1 MQSKRSFRDFS
12 LVIALVVICAF
23 FAIVSPQF
31 LSARNLSMLTT
42 ELSIT
47 ATLAMGMLLVILPGN
62 IDLSA
67 GSGVGLL
74 GGIASI
80 LVFEHKW
87 PAPLA
92 MGMLLVILPGNI
104 DLSAGS
110 GVGLLGGIAS
120 VLVFEHNW
128 PAPLAMGIALLTGI
142 LIWFCMGNLI
152 VRQKIPAFIITLG
165 GLLIFKGLFWL
176 VIHNSTIPIVQGGQ
190 ANLYSVLTTFYL
202 PPIAGYALAALI
214 VIALIFAKLRSRK
227 ARQDYGFA
235 VEDRELVF
243 LKLFLAAQLIFLF
256 VVVTN
261 KFHGIPLSAVIL
273 GLIAFAVYVLTTHTP
288 FGRYLYAIG
297 GNEEAAIISG
307 IPVAKV
313 VVASFSIM
321 GAIVAITGFMQT
333 AYSGASTTTVGD
345 LMELDAIAACVIGGV
360 SLKGGRGTVLGVL
373 FGALIMASLLNGMT
387 LLAVS
392 PEFKFIARGAVL
404 SLAVWM
410 DVRLG
415 R

>member
-1 MQSKRSFRDFS
+1 MQSRRSFRDFS
-12 LVIALVVICAF
+12 LLIALVAICAF

-31 LSARNLSMLTT
+31 LSARNLSLLTT

-47 ATLAMGMLLVILPGN
+47 ATLAI
-62 IDLSA
+62 
-67 GSGVGLL
+67 
-74 GGIASI
+74 
-80 LVFEHKW
+80 
-87 PAPLA
+87 
-92 MGMLLVILPGNI
+92 GMLLVILPGNI

-120 VLVFEHNW
+120 VLVFEHKW
-128 PAPLAMGIALLTGI
+128 PAPLAMGIALVAGV
-142 LIWFCMGNLI
+142 LIWSFMGNLI

-202 PPIAGYALAALI
+202 PPIVGYVLAALI
-214 VIALIFAKLRSRK
+214 VTALIFAKLRSRK
-227 ARQDYGFA
+227 ARQGYGFA

-261 KFHGIPLSAVIL
+261 KFHGIPLSA
-273 GLIAFAVYVLTTHTP
+273 
-288 FGRYLYAIG
+288 
-297 GNEEAAIISG
+297 E
-307 IPVAKV
+307 KV

-360 SLKGGRGTVLGVL
+360 SLRGGRGTVLGVL

>member
-1 MQSKRSFRDFS
+1 MQSKKSLRDFS

-23 FAIVSPQF
+23 FAIASPQF
-31 LSARNLSMLTT
+31 LSARNLSLLTT

-80 LVFEHKW
+80 LIFEHKW

-92 MGMLLVILPGNI
+92 MG
-104 DLSAGS
+104 
-110 GVGLLGGIAS
+110 
-120 VLVFEHNW
+120 
-128 PAPLAMGIALLTGI
+128 IALAIGI
-142 LIWFCMGNLI
+142 LLWFCMGNLV
-152 VRQKIPAFIITLG
+152 VRQKMPAFIITLG
-165 GLLIFKGLFWL
+165 GLLIFKGFFWL
-176 VIHNSTIPIVQGGQ
+176 VIHNSTIPIVQGGR

-214 VIALIFAKLRSRK
+214 VVAVIIGKLRARK
-227 ARQDYGFA
+227 ARQAYGFA
-235 VEDRELVF
+235 VEDGELVF

-256 VVVTN
+256 VIVTN
-261 KFHGIPLSAVIL
+261 KFRGIPFSAVIL
-273 GLIAFAVYVLTTHTP
+273 GVTAFAVYVLTTHTP

-307 IPVAKV
+307 VPVEKV
-313 VVASFSIM
+313 VVGSFSIM

-333 AYSGASTTTVGD
+333 SYSGASTTTVGD

-360 SLKGGRGTVLGVL
+360 SLKGGQGTVPGVL
-373 FGALIMASLLNGMT
+373 FGALIMACLLNGMT

>member
-1 MQSKRSFRDFS
+1 MQSKKSLRDFS
-12 LVIALVVICAF
+12 LLIALVVICAF

-31 LSARNLSMLTT
+31 LSARNLSLLTT

-67 GSGVGLL
+67 GSGVGFL
-74 GGIASI
+74 GGIASV

-92 MGMLLVILPGNI
+92 MG
-104 DLSAGS
+104 
-110 GVGLLGGIAS
+110 
-120 VLVFEHNW
+120 
-128 PAPLAMGIALLTGI
+128 IALAIGI
-142 LIWFCMGNLI
+142 LLWFCMGNLV
-152 VRQKIPAFIITLG
+152 VRQKMPAFIITLG

-176 VIHNSTIPIVQGGQ
+176 VIHNSTIPIVQGGR

-214 VIALIFAKLRSRK
+214 VVALIVGKLRARK
-227 ARQDYGFA
+227 ARQAYGFA
-235 VEDRELVF
+235 VEDGEVVF

-261 KFHGIPLSAVIL
+261 KFRGIPFSAVIL
-273 GLIAFAVYVLTTHTP
+273 GVTAFAVYVLTTHTP

-307 IPVAKV
+307 VPVEKV
-313 VVASFSIM
+313 VVGSFSIM

-333 AYSGASTTTVGD
+333 SYSGASTTTVGD

-360 SLKGGRGTVLGVL
+360 SLKGGQGTVPGVL
-373 FGALIMASLLNGMT
+373 FGALIMACLLNGMT

-410 DVRLG
+410 DVRL
-415 R
+415 RRKLL

>member
-1 MQSKRSFRDFS
+1 MQSKKSLRDFS
-12 LVIALVVICAF
+12 LVITLVVICAF
-23 FAIVSPQF
+23 FAIASPQF
-31 LSARNLSMLTT
+31 LSARNLSLLTT

-47 ATLAMGMLLVILPGN
+47 AM
-62 IDLSA
+62 
-67 GSGVGLL
+67 
-74 GGIASI
+74 
-80 LVFEHKW
+80 
-87 PAPLA
+87 LA

-120 VLVFEHNW
+120 VLIFEHKW
-128 PAPLAMGIALLTGI
+128 PAPLAMGIALAIGI
-142 LIWFCMGNLI
+142 FLWFGMGNLV
-152 VRQKIPAFIITLG
+152 VRQKMPAFIITLG

-176 VIHNSTIPIVQGGQ
+176 VIHNSTIPIVQGGR

-214 VIALIFAKLRSRK
+214 VVALIVGKLRARK
-227 ARQDYGFA
+227 ARQAYGFA
-235 VEDRELVF
+235 VEDGELVF

-261 KFHGIPLSAVIL
+261 RFRGIPFSAVIL
-273 GLIAFAVYVLTTHTP
+273 GVTAFAVYVLTTHTP

-307 IPVAKV
+307 VPVEKV
-313 VVASFSIM
+313 VVGSFSIM

-333 AYSGASTTTVGD
+333 SYSGASTTTVGD

-360 SLKGGRGTVLGVL
+360 SLNGGRGTVLGVL
-373 FGALIMASLLNGMT
+373 FGALIMACLLNGMT

>member
-1 MQSKRSFRDFS
+1 MQSKKSLRDFS
-12 LVIALVVICAF
+12 LLIALVVICAF

-31 LSARNLSMLTT
+31 LSARNLSLLTT

-74 GGIASI
+74 GGIASV

-92 MGMLLVILPGNI
+92 MG
-104 DLSAGS
+104 
-110 GVGLLGGIAS
+110 IA
-120 VLVFEHNW
+120 F
-128 PAPLAMGIALLTGI
+128 AIGI
-142 LIWFCMGNLI
+142 LLWFCMGNLV
-152 VRQKIPAFIITLG
+152 VRQKMPAFIITLG

-176 VIHNSTIPIVQGGQ
+176 VIHNSTIPIVQGGR

-202 PPIAGYALAALI
+202 PLIAGYALAALI
-214 VIALIFAKLRSRK
+214 VVALIVGKLRARK
-227 ARQDYGFA
+227 ARQAYGFA
-235 VEDRELVF
+235 VEDGEVVF

-261 KFHGIPLSAVIL
+261 KFRGIPFSAVIL
-273 GLIAFAVYVLTTHTP
+273 GVTAFAVYVLTTHTP
-288 FGRYLYAIG
+288 FGRYLYAI
-297 GNEEAAIISG
+297 A
-307 IPVAKV
+307 
-313 VVASFSIM
+313 
-321 GAIVAITGFMQT
+321 GFMQT
-333 AYSGASTTTVGD
+333 SYSGASTTTVGD

-360 SLKGGRGTVLGVL
+360 SLKGGQGTVPGVL
-373 FGALIMASLLNGMT
+373 FGALIMACLLNGMT

-410 DVRLG
+410 DVRL
-415 R
+415 RRKLL

>member
-1 MQSKRSFRDFS
+1 MQSRRSFRDFS

-31 LSARNLSMLTT
+31 LSARNLSLLTT

-74 GGIASI
+74 GGIAS
-80 LVFEHKW
+80 
-87 PAPLA
+87 
-92 MGMLLVILPGNI
+92 
-104 DLSAGS
+104 
-110 GVGLLGGIAS
+110 
-120 VLVFEHNW
+120 VLVFEYKW
-128 PAPLAMGIALLTGI
+128 PAPLAMGIALMAGV
-142 LIWFCMGNLI
+142 LIWSCMGNLI

-202 PPIAGYALAALI
+202 PPIFGYVLAALI
-214 VIALIFAKLRSRK
+214 VTALIFAKLRSRK

-261 KFHGIPLSAVIL
+261 KFHGIPLSAIIL
-273 GLIAFAVYVLTTHTP
+273 GLIAFAIYVLTTHTP

-297 GNEEAAIISG
+297 GNEEAAVISG
-307 IPVAKV
+307 IPVEKV
-313 VVASFSIM
+313 VVASFGIM
-321 GAIVAITGFMQT
+321 GVIVAITGFMQT

>member
-1 MQSKRSFRDFS
+1 MQSKKSLRDFS
-12 LVIALVVICAF
+12 LVIALVGICAF

-31 LSARNLSMLTT
+31 LSARNLSLLTT

-47 ATLAMGMLLVILPGN
+47 AT
-62 IDLSA
+62 
-67 GSGVGLL
+67 
-74 GGIASI
+74 
-80 LVFEHKW
+80 
-87 PAPLA
+87 LA

-128 PAPLAMGIALLTGI
+128 PAPLAMGIALATGI
-142 LIWFCMGNLI
+142 LIWFCMGNLV
-152 VRQKIPAFIITLG
+152 VRQKMPAFIITLG

-176 VIHNSTIPIVQGGQ
+176 VIHNSTIPIAQGGR

-214 VIALIFAKLRSRK
+214 VVALIVAKLRARK
-227 ARQDYGFA
+227 ARQAYGFA
-235 VEDRELVF
+235 VEDGELVF
-243 LKLFLAAQLIFLF
+243 LKLFLATQLIFLF

-261 KFHGIPLSAVIL
+261 KFRGIPFSAVIL
-273 GLIAFAVYVLTTHTP
+273 GVTAFAVYVLTTHTP

-307 IPVAKV
+307 VPVEKV
-313 VVASFSIM
+313 VVGSFSIM

-333 AYSGASTTTVGD
+333 SYSGASTTTVGD

-373 FGALIMASLLNGMT
+373 FGALIMACLLNGMT

-410 DVRLG
+410 DVRIG

>member
-1 MQSKRSFRDFS
+1 MQSKRSLRDFS
-12 LVIALVVICAF
+12 LVIALVVICGF
-23 FAIVSPQF
+23 FAIMSPQF
-31 LSARNLSMLTT
+31 LSARNLSLLMT

-47 ATLAMGMLLVILPGN
+47 ATLAMGMLLIILPG
-62 IDLSA
+62 
-67 GSGVGLL
+67 
-74 GGIASI
+74 
-80 LVFEHKW
+80 H
-87 PAPLA
+87 
-92 MGMLLVILPGNI
+92 I

-120 VLVFEHNW
+120 VLVFEHKW
-128 PAPLAMGIALLTGI
+128 PAPLGMGMSLLIGI
-142 LIWFCMGNLI
+142 LIWFSMGNLI

-176 VIHNSTIPIVQGGQ
+176 VIHNSTIPIVQGGR

-202 PPIAGYALAALI
+202 PPIVGYTLAAAI
-214 VIALIFAKLRSRK
+214 IGFLIFAQLRSRK
-227 ARQDYGFA
+227 ARKEYGFV
-235 VEDRELVF
+235 VEDREVVF

-261 KFHGIPLSAVIL
+261 KFRGIPLPAVIL

-297 GNEEAAIISG
+297 GNEEAAVISG
-307 IPVAKV
+307 IPVENV
-313 VVASFSIM
+313 VVGAFSMM

-333 AYSGASTTTVGD
+333 SYSGASTTTVGD

-360 SLKGGRGTVLGVL
+360 SLKGGRGTVMGVL
-373 FGALIMASLLNGMT
+373 FGALIMACLLNGMT

-410 DVRLG
+410 DVRLA

>member
-1 MQSKRSFRDFS
+1 MRSKKSLRDFS
-12 LVIALVVICAF
+12 LVITLVVICAF
-23 FAIVSPQF
+23 FAIASPQF
-31 LSARNLSMLTT
+31 LSARNLSLLTT

-47 ATLAMGMLLVILPGN
+47 AMLAMGMLLVILPGN

-67 GSGVGLL
+67 GSGVGFL
-74 GGIASI
+74 GGIASV

-92 MGMLLVILPGNI
+92 MG
-104 DLSAGS
+104 
-110 GVGLLGGIAS
+110 
-120 VLVFEHNW
+120 
-128 PAPLAMGIALLTGI
+128 IALAIGI
-142 LIWFCMGNLI
+142 LIWFCMGNLV

-176 VIHNSTIPIVQGGQ
+176 VIHNSTIPIVQGGR

-214 VIALIFAKLRSRK
+214 VVALIVGKLRARK
-227 ARQDYGFA
+227 ARQAYGFA
-235 VEDRELVF
+235 VEDGEVVF

-261 KFHGIPLSAVIL
+261 KFRGIPFSAVIL
-273 GLIAFAVYVLTTHTP
+273 GVTAFAVYVLTTHTP

-307 IPVAKV
+307 VPVEKV
-313 VVASFSIM
+313 VVGSFSIM

-333 AYSGASTTTVGD
+333 SYSGASTTTVGD

-360 SLKGGRGTVLGVL
+360 SLKGGQGTVPGVL
-373 FGALIMASLLNGMT
+373 FGALIMACLLNGMT

-410 DVRLG
+410 DVRL
-415 R
+415 RRKLL

>member
-1 MQSKRSFRDFS
+1 MQPGVTLRDFS
-12 LVIALVVICAF
+12 LLIAFVMICAF
-23 FAIVSPQF
+23 FAVMSPQF
-31 LSARNLSMLTT
+31 LSARNLSLLMT

-47 ATLAMGMLLVILPGN
+47 AVLALGMLLIILPG
-62 IDLSA
+62 
-67 GSGVGLL
+67 
-74 GGIASI
+74 
-80 LVFEHKW
+80 H
-87 PAPLA
+87 
-92 MGMLLVILPGNI
+92 I

-120 VLVFEHNW
+120 VLVFEHGW
-128 PAPLAMGIALLTGI
+128 PAPLGMGAAFLIGI
-142 LIWFCMGNLI
+142 LIWFCMGNVI
-152 VRQKIPAFIITLG
+152 VRQKVPAFIITLG

-176 VIHNSTIPIVQGGQ
+176 VIHNSTIPIVQGGR
-190 ANLYSVLTTFYL
+190 ANLYSLLTTYYL
-202 PPIAGYALAALI
+202 PPTLGYLLAAGVVAFL
-214 VIALIFAKLRSRK
+214 VVAQLRSRK
-227 ARQDYGFA
+227 ARRQYGFA
-235 VEDRELVF
+235 VEDRERVF
-243 LKLFLAAQLIFLF
+243 LKLFLTAQLLLLF

-261 KFHGIPLSAVIL
+261 RFRGIPLPAVIL

-297 GNEEAAIISG
+297 GNEEAAVISG
-307 IPVAKV
+307 IPVEKV
-313 VVASFSIM
+313 VVGAFSIM

-333 AYSGASTTTVGD
+333 SYSGASTTTVGD

-360 SLKGGRGTVLGVL
+360 SLKGGRGTVMGVL
-373 FGALIMASLLNGMT
+373 FGALIMACLLNGMT

-410 DVRLG
+410 DVRLA

>member
-1 MQSKRSFRDFS
+1 
-12 LVIALVVICAF
+12 
-23 FAIVSPQF
+23 
-31 LSARNLSMLTT
+31 
-42 ELSIT
+42 
-47 ATLAMGMLLVILPGN
+47 
-62 IDLSA
+62 
-67 GSGVGLL
+67 
-74 GGIASI
+74 
-80 LVFEHKW
+80 
-87 PAPLA
+87 
-92 MGMLLVILPGNI
+92 
-104 DLSAGS
+104 
-110 GVGLLGGIAS
+110 
-120 VLVFEHNW
+120 
-128 PAPLAMGIALLTGI
+128 
-142 LIWFCMGNLI
+142 LI

-176 VIHNSTIPIVQGGQ
+176 VIHNSTIPIVQGGR

-202 PPIAGYALAALI
+202 PPIVGYALAA
-214 VIALIFAKLRSRK
+214 VIIGFLVFAQLRSRK
-227 ARQDYGFA
+227 ARKEYGFA
-235 VEDRELVF
+235 VEDREVVF

-261 KFHGIPLSAVIL
+261 KFRGIPLPAVIL

-297 GNEEAAIISG
+297 GNEEAAVISG
-307 IPVAKV
+307 IPVEKV
-313 VVASFSIM
+313 VVGAFSMM

-333 AYSGASTTTVGD
+333 SYSGASTTTVGD

-360 SLKGGRGTVLGVL
+360 SLKGGRGTVMGVL
-373 FGALIMASLLNGMT
+373 FGAFIMACLLNGMT

-410 DVRLG
+410 DVRLA